1 MARVSSGSCEVS
13 ATGPCRSGPLGPIM
27 LYMTP
32 ASPITRRLI
41 LVPAAAAGTRP
52 VDPRLRRY
60 RLARLRLEDR
70 DVTRSQRF
78 SHLKAS
84 HD

>member
-1 MARVSSGSCEVS
+1 
-13 ATGPCRSGPLGPIM
+13 M

-32 ASPITRRLI
+32 ASPIARRLI
-41 LVPAAAAGTRP
+41 LVPAAATGTRP

-70 DVTRSQRF
+70 DLTRSQRF
-78 SHLKAS
+78 THLKAS

>member
-1 MARVSSGSCEVS
+1 
-13 ATGPCRSGPLGPIM
+13 M

-32 ASPITRRLI
+32 ASSAARRVV
-41 LVPAAAAGTRP
+41 LVPAAAARSRP
-52 VDPRLRRY
+52 ADPRFRRY

-70 DVTRSQRF
+70 DVSGAERF
-78 SHLKAS
+78 RHLKHS

>member
-1 MARVSSGSCEVS
+1 
-13 ATGPCRSGPLGPIM
+13 M

-32 ASPITRRLI
+32 ASSTARRLV
-41 LVPAAAAGTRP
+41 LVPAAAARTRP
-52 VDPRLRRY
+52 ADPRLRRY

-70 DVTRSQRF
+70 DVTRAERF
-78 SHLKAS
+78 THLKHS

>member
-1 MARVSSGSCEVS
+1 MFD
-13 ATGPCRSGPLGPIM
+13 
-27 LYMTP
+27 MTP
-32 ASPITRRLI
+32 ASTTSRRLI

-70 DVTRSQRF
+70 DVSRSQRF
-78 SHLKAS
+78 MHLKAS